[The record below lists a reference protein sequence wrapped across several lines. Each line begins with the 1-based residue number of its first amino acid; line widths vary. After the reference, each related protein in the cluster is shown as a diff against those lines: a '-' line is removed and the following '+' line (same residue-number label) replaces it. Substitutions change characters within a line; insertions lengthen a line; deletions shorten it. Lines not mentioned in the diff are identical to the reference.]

1 MGIVTENNLNCKVGS
16 CFLGK
21 HTWALSTEGLTL
33 HWKCVTPYQ
42 ELSHLPRESF
52 TTFWN
57 SSVSVFPQ
65 DNTNRQSSHLQYRDC
80 FRLEFKVTTAFLWL
94 TLNSKYL
101 AVLWYMRVTNDFTWP
116 NKVFYKLM
124 STQSLSSYQAHIV
137 SFVFPSTTQ
146 LFCCGGSTKQDSIW
160 RRIQRLQLPC

>member
-1 MGIVTENNLNCKVGS
+1 MGIVTENNLNCKVRS

-42 ELSHLPRESF
+42 ELSHLPCESF

-65 DNTNRQSSHLQYRDC
+65 DNTNSHHIYSTETVSALSLRLQQRSFDW
-80 FRLEFKVTTAFLWL
+80 LWIL
-94 TLNSKYL
+94 
-101 AVLWYMRVTNDFTWP
+101 
-116 NKVFYKLM
+116 
-124 STQSLSSYQAHIV
+124 
-137 SFVFPSTTQ
+137 
-146 LFCCGGSTKQDSIW
+146 STKQFYGNESHQWFHLAKQSFSQINVNPKSQFLPSTYRFICFSINNSTV
-160 RRIQRLQLPC
+160 L